1 MTDVQ
6 LAILDHVRSELDKWV
21 LEHNGYR
28 YACVQGEEAFETAHC
43 RVYLWRDSVVI
54 SSLLLFDDNMRVWMD
69 GVSNWFG
76 YDDAPVDKLVA
87 LMTRG
92 LA

>member
-6 LAILDHVRSELDKWV
+6 LAIFDHVRNELNEWV
-21 LEHNGYR
+21 LGHIWYR
-28 YACVQGEEAFETAHC
+28 CTCEQGEEPFETAHF
-43 RVYLWRDSVVI
+43 RVYLLRNDVLI